1 MMVDELF
8 FTVLQFALQTA
19 VFCGVAYLIYCCIK
33 LKHALNMLLRKI
45 TAMDCD
51 EILAALQADD
61 TGLARGT
68 PMASASPEPA
78 HVVSATPEKLQRM
91 RARLAALACG
101 GQARVALGNSFKGRP
116 LTSERVDAME
126 DTEIEELH
134 ARYEARLGAAMSK
147 SLGSSLLLLYAN
159 VASKFLPLPPSRQ
172 PELVAS
178 LEQDPFVSSALQSA
192 CCELYYRYGMYLAPL
207 TAALTTVKLCDWDGV
222 AEQTVEDTFAEG
234 RQSTNDGLRSAESA
248 YTNGDRSECKLR
260 SNNDASSTCAA
271 TERP

>member
-1 MMVDELF
+1 MMADKLF
-8 FTVLQFALQTA
+8 FIVLQFTVQTV

-101 GQARVALGNSFKGRP
+101 GQGPRFCCCMQTWHRSFYRCLPHGSLSSWLALNRIHSSVVLCRVLA
-116 LTSERVDAME
+116 
-126 DTEIEELH
+126 
-134 ARYEARLGAAMSK
+134 
-147 SLGSSLLLLYAN
+147 
-159 VASKFLPLPPSRQ
+159 
-172 PELVAS
+172 
-178 LEQDPFVSSALQSA
+178 VSYTTATA
-192 CCELYYRYGMYLAPL
+192 C
-207 TAALTTVKLCDWDGV
+207 T
-222 AEQTVEDTFAEG
+222 
-234 RQSTNDGLRSAESA
+234 
-248 YTNGDRSECKLR
+248 
-260 SNNDASSTCAA
+260 
-271 TERP
+271 